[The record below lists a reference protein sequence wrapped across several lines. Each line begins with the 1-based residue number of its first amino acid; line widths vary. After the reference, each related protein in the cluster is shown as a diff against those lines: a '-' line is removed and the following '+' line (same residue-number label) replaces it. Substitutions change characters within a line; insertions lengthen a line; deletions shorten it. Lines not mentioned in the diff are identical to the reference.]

1 MMDDDDTKRYF
12 INCEKCGK
20 RLIERLP
27 NGLFRFKFGRR
38 TDAQGKDLNDPPVEI
53 IIHGNIVIKCLKA
66 SCGHMNELTF
76 LPNMRRLA
84 HKQSVPAEPSSVSEL
99 SNPAK
104 ED

>member
-1 MMDDDDTKRYF
+1 MTDEEQSKRYF

-27 NGLFRFKFGRR
+27 NGFFRFKFGRR
-38 TDAQGKDLNDPPVEI
+38 TDAKGVDQNDPPVEI
-53 IIHGNIVIKCLKA
+53 LIHGNIVIKCLRA

-76 LPNMRRLA
+76 LPNMRRLVK
-84 HKQSVPAEPSSVSEL
+84 KQSVIAEPSNASEN